1 MEDQQKHTKMIT
13 KDFEHNFNN
22 PFFIA
27 TVVDNND
34 PTSNYRIKVRLD
46 ILHDAVE
53 DKNLPWA
60 GRVDTAFMGMS
71 DEGDLDHKIPEVGS
85 KVLVIA
91 VANDPNSLLYLGCL
105 YRNTPQTPAGDRYL
119 NTYGIY
125 TKKGEFIGV
134 EKIKGVFH
142 MIWTGDLTLD
152 VDGKIKLGSK
162 AIQKAVLGDD
172 LERLLQNMIGVFNS
186 HTHTGNLGIPTAPPE
201 TPMVFEK
208 VTSEKITLE

>member
-34 PTSNYRIKVRLD
+34 PTFNYRVKVRLD
-46 ILHDAVE
+46 ILHDAIE

-105 YRNTPQTPAGDRYL
+105 YKNTPQTPAGDRYL

-134 EKIKGVFH
+134 EKIFLYSNVIFS
-142 MIWTGDLTLD
+142 D
-152 VDGKIKLGSK
+152 VTFW
-162 AIQKAVLGDD
+162 
-172 LERLLQNMIGVFNS
+172 NTIGVS
-186 HTHTGNLGIPTAPPE
+186 GGAVGIPKLPLC
-201 TPMVFEK
+201 VC
-208 VTSEKITLE
+208 TLNSLIIF

>member
-1 MEDQQKHTKMIT
+1 MLTKKSEHT
-13 KDFEHNFNN
+13 FEN

-34 PTSNYRIKVRLD
+34 PTFNYRIKVRLD
-46 ILHDAVE
+46 VLHEAVRDE
-53 DKNLPWA
+53 DLPWA

-71 DEGDLDHKIPEVGS
+71 NDGDLDHKIPEVGS

-105 YRNTPQTPAGDRYL
+105 YKNLPHTPKSDRYL

-134 EKIKGVFH
+134 EKIRHVFH
-142 MIWTGDLTLD
+142 MIWKGDLILD

-172 LERLLQNMIGVFNS
+172 LERLLQNMIGVFNA
-186 HTHTGNLGIPTAPPE
+186 HTHTGNLGIPTTPPE
-201 TPMVFEK
+201 TPMTFQK